1 MLKLDEKCVNFKIL
15 EMFEKIVENF
25 KKILEN
31 FEKINRKFKKFCNF
45 KKNLNKK

>member
-1 MLKLDEKCVNFKIL
+1 
-15 EMFEKIVENF
+15 MFEKIVENF